1 MLLEFSSIISVKD
14 VYNMVLTKIQQ
25 SYCYTKLCNYKEEF
39 VLKSI
44 SNIPNILVCVDQV
57 PLGP

>member
-1 MLLEFSSIISVKD
+1 
-14 VYNMVLTKIQQ
+14 MVLTKIQQ
-25 SYCYTKLCNYKEEF
+25 SYCYTKLCNYKEEI